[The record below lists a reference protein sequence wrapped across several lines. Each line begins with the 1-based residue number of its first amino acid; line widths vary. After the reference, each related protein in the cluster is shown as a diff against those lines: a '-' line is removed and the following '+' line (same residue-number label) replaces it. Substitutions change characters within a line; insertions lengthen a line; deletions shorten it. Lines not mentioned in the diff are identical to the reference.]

1 MQIYIVRT
9 EVDYE
14 VPVVMGYYSTQEAAS
29 ARIDQLMVEA
39 GAEGDDYPLDVDT
52 LVIEEVT
59 LDADMAPSWM

>member
-14 VPVVMGYYSTQEAAS
+14 VPVVMGYYSTHEAAS
-29 ARIDQLMVEA
+29 ARIDQLAVEA
-39 GAEGDDYPLDVDT
+39 GIEGDHYPLDVDT

-59 LDADMAPSWM
+59 LNRDINPSWL

>member
-14 VPVVMGYYSTQEAAS
+14 VPIIMGYYSTREAAES
-29 ARIDQLMVEA
+29 RIGVLVDASKE
-39 GAEGDDYPLDVDT
+39 EGDAYPLDVDT

-59 LDADMAPSWM
+59 LDQDMAESWM

>member
-14 VPVVMGYYSTQEAAS
+14 VPVVMGYYSTHEAAS

-59 LDADMAPSWM
+59 LDADMTPAWM

>member
-14 VPVVMGYYSTQEAAS
+14 VPIIMGYYSTREAAS

-52 LVIEEVT
+52 LVIEEAT
-59 LDADMAPSWM
+59 LDTDMAPSWM

>member
-29 ARIDQLMVEA
+29 ARTAQLAIEA
-39 GAEGDDYPLDVDT
+39 WAEGDDYPLDVDT

-59 LDADMAPSWM
+59 LDADMTPVWL

>member
-59 LDADMAPSWM
+59 LNEDMAPAWM